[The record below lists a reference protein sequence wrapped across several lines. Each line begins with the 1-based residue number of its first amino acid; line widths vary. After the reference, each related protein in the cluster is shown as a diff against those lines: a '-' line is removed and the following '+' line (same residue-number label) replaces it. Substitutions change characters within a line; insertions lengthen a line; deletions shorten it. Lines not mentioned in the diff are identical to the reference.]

1 MIGGYF
7 SSRGLDDDSFTYM
20 PTGLFDVT
28 GLDLCCVNYDW
39 LVWRDGE
46 LLDYY
51 TPKELSI
58 LKSRSFARN
67 GQVYEMLLALA
78 NRMDKGCKLSV
89 IWRSDEFSR
98 GIHLETIDTHVFKLS
113 ANLAK
118 ATPFTLHFHPNKVV
132 VSVQGIEAVT
142 IYTDY
147 KTYSD
152 RGVSLYFYL
161 QKLLEPFRQVIVCA
175 NDELPEVTQRIVMSL
190 LERRIF

>member
-1 MIGGYF
+1 
-7 SSRGLDDDSFTYM
+7 
-20 PTGLFDVT
+20 
-28 GLDLCCVNYDW
+28 
-39 LVWRDGE
+39 
-46 LLDYY
+46 
-51 TPKELSI
+51 
-58 LKSRSFARN
+58 
-67 GQVYEMLLALA
+67 
-78 NRMDKGCKLSV
+78 
-89 IWRSDEFSR
+89 
-98 GIHLETIDTHVFKLS
+98 
-113 ANLAK
+113 
-118 ATPFTLHFHPNKVV
+118 HPNKVV